1 VLLFRRNKGRIT
13 ILHGAQVINALL
25 QIFSTADNRIDVC
38 GNYKFPPK
46 IFSFK
51 SVNKLRLDA
60 VTRNRNLKQRY
71 IFQITKESVP
81 YCKELMRTGNNEL
94 RHMDDIEANFAVNE
108 KEYLGSITFNEIQQ
122 QAIYSNMTEI
132 LEQQHSIFDTLWDKS
147 VPAEDTIKN
156 IEEGVEPE
164 FIEIITDPHKATG
177 IYIDLAKSID
187 KEGLILLADSK
198 AMIRADRL
206 GIIDYLIEASSQKH
220 ATLKIICPLS
230 EENSYIVKRILN
242 EAPAAKIVNSGSSH
256 SGMFIVDSKK
266 FLRFELKDPKAEEF
280 SDAIGFIVYSNGKVS
295 VSSSKSF
302 FELIWNEHIQYEK
315 IKEYERQKE
324 GDKLKDEFI
333 NVAAHELRTPIQPIL
348 GLSQVL
354 RSGKVNSTDYHKYL
368 DTIIRNA
375 KRLQRLADS
384 ILDVTRIESQSLK
397 LNKEQVK
404 LEDIITEV
412 IEDYRDQIEKRNDN
426 NKRSLKLLYEPGE
439 REEKEYILVEADKAR
454 LVQVISNLLNNA
466 ITFTKQGVISVSS
479 STASK
484 VQEIGSSSSGIDDGG
499 CFGKDIV
506 VVRIKD
512 TGVGIDQEMLPR
524 LFSRFIS
531 KSYQGTGL
539 GLFISKSIIEAHGGR
554 IWAENNA
561 DGKGAAFY
569 FSLPLVKITS
579 SRGT

>member
-1 VLLFRRNKGRIT
+1 MLLFRRDKGRIT

-46 IFSFK
+46 IFSFE

-60 VTRNRNLKQRY
+60 AARNRNLKQRY
-71 IFQITKESVP
+71 IFQITKESVH

-94 RHMDDIEANFAVNE
+94 RHMDDIEANFTVNE

-122 QAIYSNMTEI
+122 QQAIYSNMREI
-132 LEQQHSIFDTLWDKS
+132 VEQQHSIFDTLWDKS
-147 VPAEDTIKN
+147 VPAEDVIRN

-164 FIEIITDPHKATG
+164 FIEIISDRHKATG
-177 IYIDLAKSID
+177 IYIDLAKSIQ

-206 GIIDYLIEASSQKH
+206 GIIDYLIEASSQKD
-220 ATLKIICPLS
+220 ATVKIICPLS
-230 EENSYIVKRILN
+230 KENSYIVKRILS

-302 FELIWNEHIQYEK
+302 FELIWNEHIHYEK

-354 RSGKVNSTDYHKYL
+354 RSGKVNSTDDYHKYL

-384 ILDVTRIESQSLK
+384 ILDVTRIESHSLK

-412 IEDYRDQIEKRNDN
+412 IEDYSDQIEKANDN
-426 NKRSLKLLYEPGE
+426 NKRSLKLLYEPEE
-439 REEKEYILVEADKAR
+439 REEKEDILVEADKAR

-466 ITFTKQGVISVSS
+466 ITFTKQGVISISS

-484 VQEIGSSSSGIDDGG
+484 VQEIGSSGIDGG

-512 TGVGIDQEMLPR
+512 TGVGIDQEIFPR

-539 GLFISKSIIEAHGGR
+539 GLFVSKNIIEAHGGN
-554 IWAENNA
+554 IWAENNV
-561 DGKGAAFY
+561 DSKGAAFY
-569 FSLPLVKITS
+569 FSLPIVKITS
-579 SRGT
+579 SRGA

>member
-1 VLLFRRNKGRIT
+1 MLFRRDKGRIT

-38 GNYKFPPK
+38 GNYKFPSK
-46 IFSFK
+46 IFSFE

-60 VTRNRNLKQRY
+60 AARNRNLKQRY
-71 IFQITKESVP
+71 IFQITKESVR
-81 YCKELMRTGNNEL
+81 YCKELMATGNNEL

-122 QAIYSNMTEI
+122 QQAIYSNMREI
-132 LEQQHSIFDTLWDKS
+132 VEQQHSIFDTLWDKS
-147 VPAEDTIKN
+147 VPAEDIIKN

-164 FIEIITDPHKATG
+164 FIHIISDLHKATD
-177 IYIDLAKSID
+177 IYIDLAKSIE

-206 GIIDYLIEASSQKH
+206 GIIDYLIEASCQKH
-220 ATLKIICPLS
+220 ATVKIICPLS
-230 EENSYIVKRILN
+230 KENSYIVKRILN
-242 EAPAAKIVNSGSSH
+242 EAPTAKIVNGGSSH

-315 IKEYERQKE
+315 MKEYERQKE

-354 RSGKVNSTDYHKYL
+354 RSGKVNSTDDYYKYL

-404 LEDIITEV
+404 
-412 IEDYRDQIEKRNDN
+412 
-426 NKRSLKLLYEPGE
+426 
-439 REEKEYILVEADKAR
+439 
-454 LVQVISNLLNNA
+454 
-466 ITFTKQGVISVSS
+466 
-479 STASK
+479 
-484 VQEIGSSSSGIDDGG
+484 
-499 CFGKDIV
+499 
-506 VVRIKD
+506 
-512 TGVGIDQEMLPR
+512 
-524 LFSRFIS
+524 
-531 KSYQGTGL
+531 
-539 GLFISKSIIEAHGGR
+539 
-554 IWAENNA
+554 
-561 DGKGAAFY
+561 
-569 FSLPLVKITS
+569 
-579 SRGT
+579 